1 MMICECE
8 FSAFWMITPTSALPL
23 VSRPVT
29 VYGLESFGNAGTLEP
44 GTFAEPAPPGP
55 EAVGEHVPLP
65 PPPPPLPVVIVKL
78 AERLWA
84 APVVGVTDWVMV
96 CLPDE
101 RLPAFHASAVPSP
114 AVPAKS

>member
-29 VYGLESFGNAGTLEP
+29 VYGLESAGGAGTLEP
-44 GTFAEPAPPGP
+44 GTFADPAPPGP

-65 PPPPPLPVVIVKL
+65 PPPPPPSLALLALTVNVAVELLTEPEVV
-78 AERLWA
+78 
-84 APVVGVTDWVMV
+84 VTDWVIV
-96 CLPDE
+96 C
-101 RLPAFHASAVPSP
+101 V
-114 AVPAKS
+114 